1 MSGDATN
8 GANEATG
15 VEVRA
20 APYRGRF
27 APSPTGP
34 LHFGSLIAAVG
45 SYLDARAAGGEWLLR
60 IEDVDAPRTVPGA
73 ADAILRTLESFGFC
87 WDGPVVFQSDRLDRY
102 REMLDR
108 LIREGVVYPCA
119 CSRREIAD
127 SGMGLSVD
135 GAHVYPGRCRNGLP
149 PGRPPRAWR
158 LRVPERV
165 IAFVDR
171 VQGEVSQQ
179 LARDVGDFVLLR
191 ADGQFAYQ
199 LAVVVDDA
207 DAGITDIVRG
217 ADLLDSTPRQC
228 WLQQCL
234 GLPSVR
240 YAHLPVAT
248 NAAGEKWSKQTLAPA
263 VAPAGGCV
271 PLARALRFLGH
282 DVPAEVCRMSLDEFW
297 RWAIDHWRIDA
308 VPRCRAIAG

>member
-15 VEVRA
+15 VEARA

-135 GAHVYPGRCRNGLP
+135 GARVYPGRCRNGLP

-158 LRVPERV
+158 LRVPELV

-207 DAGITDIVRG
+207 DAGITDVVRG

-263 VAPAGGCV
+263 VAPAGGCD
-271 PLARALRFLGH
+271 PLVRALRFLGH
-282 DVPAEVCRMSLDEFW
+282 EVPAEVCRMSLDEFW
-297 RWAIDHWRIDA
+297 CWAIDHWRIDA